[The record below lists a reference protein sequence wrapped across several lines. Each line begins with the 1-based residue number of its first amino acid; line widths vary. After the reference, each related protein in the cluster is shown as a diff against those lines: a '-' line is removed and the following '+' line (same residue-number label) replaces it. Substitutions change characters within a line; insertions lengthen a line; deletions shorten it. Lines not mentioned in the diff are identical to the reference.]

1 MSARELLQLRGLE
14 DLPAFTAE
22 ADPLNLAIDQ
32 LDREIQQRQ
41 AQRDAELSRRDPL
54 TLNRDLALKSLNA
67 LMNKTAEL
75 QPASTIPTNEVRFA
89 APAVPPLR
97 PEERLSLVGGGGDRT
112 RRAGGVLCG
121 GF

>member
-1 MSARELLQLRGLE
+1 MRREPISPTWPDSRTFGCDQRVIVTGPSAMLRTSG
-14 DLPAFTAE
+14 T
-22 ADPLNLAIDQ
+22 
-32 LDREIQQRQ
+32 
-41 AQRDAELSRRDPL
+41 AQRAAELSRRDPL

-97 PEERLSLVGGGGDRT
+97 PDERLSLVGGGGDRT

-121 GF
+121 SF